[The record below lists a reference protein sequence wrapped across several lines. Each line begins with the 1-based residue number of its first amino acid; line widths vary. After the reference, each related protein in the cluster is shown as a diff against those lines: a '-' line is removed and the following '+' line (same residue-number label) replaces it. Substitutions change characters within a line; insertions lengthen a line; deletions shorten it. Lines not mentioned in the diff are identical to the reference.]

1 MAALAAEGR
10 NAEQE
15 LRDLEENFA
24 VPELEWVCCET
35 PGCGKWRVLP
45 EKVKAASLPD
55 SFNCEMN
62 SWDEKKI
69 RKLGCNAPEETQ
81 GEAFARLKKDAIR
94 KKKKALAEAARKA
107 ERKRLASLGGEN
119 ASAAL
124 ATQIPTLATQG
135 SSTTQASG
143 GAGKSGESGGNK
155 AATAT
160 KSRKRPVP
168 QGLANAMPVAL
179 SGTSYMPLWYDAC
192 GIKPCVTDIY
202 LPV

>member
-1 MAALAAEGR
+1 M
-10 NAEQE
+10 
-15 LRDLEENFA
+15 
-24 VPELEWVCCET
+24 PELEWVCCET

-55 SFNCEMN
+55 SYTCEMN

-69 RKLGCNAPEETQ
+69 RKLGCNAPEETSP
-81 GEAFARLKKDAIR
+81 EEVFARLKKDAIR

-135 SSTTQASG
+135 SSSITQASG
-143 GAGKSGESGGNK
+143 GAGKSSESGGNK

-192 GIKPCVTDIY
+192 GINRPF
-202 LPV
+202 